1 MPDMT
6 PRRRTFRRR
15 VVRVAVEEEDD
26 MIDQAEAARVE
37 LAAMTGAWR
46 SLASRWDLTW
56 KERRALF
63 PKGGEEGPS
72 PCADTETRMRV
83 LVEIGHRVGFDG
95 EEEERE
101 WLRQPIE
108 MLGWYAPIE
117 VMSGALGDLRRFR
130 AFVEQGLGS

>member
-1 MPDMT
+1 ML
-6 PRRRTFRRR
+6 
-15 VVRVAVEEEDD
+15 
-26 MIDQAEAARVE
+26 INQLEAARAE

-56 KERRALF
+56 KELRALF
-63 PKGGEEGPS
+63 PKGGEDGLA

-83 LVEIGHRVGFDG
+83 LVEIGYRVGFEG

-117 VMSGALGDLRRFR
+117 VMSGTLGDLRRFR